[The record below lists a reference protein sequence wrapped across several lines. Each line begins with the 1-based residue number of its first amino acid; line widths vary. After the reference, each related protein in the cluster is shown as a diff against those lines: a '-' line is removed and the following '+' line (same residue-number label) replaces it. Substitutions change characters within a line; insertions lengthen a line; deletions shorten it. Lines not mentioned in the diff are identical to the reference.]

1 MGRHREFPVEKRSHH
16 HTITPPS
23 DGYLAGLRVQW
34 CYGLMEKTRDRTLSG
49 DELRA
54 IWAATGG
61 DGDYARIVRL
71 CTPISRRS
79 SRTSSQRRRCS
90 GSTMRV
96 LDLVGDACGQLT
108 ERGKLLRLH
117 ETVLCGAQIL
127 Q

>member
-71 CTPISRRS
+71 CHLGPRPSA
-79 SRTSSQRRRCS
+79 
-90 GSTMRV
+90 
-96 LDLVGDACGQLT
+96 GDAPAA
-108 ERGKLLRLH
+108 
-117 ETVLCGAQIL
+117 LCGFLISWAMPAVN
-127 Q
+127 